1 LAYRVEGGSMEEDSN
16 QPYLGGT
23 PVDTPPVHQTVF
35 VQDGPVIPVQKSVA
49 AKVIGWFAIVLGCLG
64 LLSAPL
70 GFIDFG
76 AMDWDGNPVTYS
88 MSYKVVTTLT
98 ALVSGGLAAVGGYK
112 MTNYEKKGIWL
123 IFASFAVNWVGGMAE
138 VYLSPDIM
146 GLGAEGSALFVGASG
161 LVGIFC
167 YAICGLIVAIPLLMA
182 NGGME

>member
-1 LAYRVEGGSMEEDSN
+1 MEEDSN

-23 PVDTPPVHQTVF
+23 PADTPPVHQTVF

-49 AKVIGWFAIVLGCLG
+49 AKVIGWIAIVLGCLG

-123 IFASFAVNWVGGMAE
+123 IFASFAVNWVGGIAE
-138 VYLSPDIM
+138 VYLSPDVL
-146 GLGAEGSALFVGASG
+146 GLGQEGMSLMAGAAG
-161 LVGIFC
+161 FVGIFC

>member
-1 LAYRVEGGSMEEDSN
+1 MEEDSN

-123 IFASFAVNWVGGMAE
+123 IFASFAVNWVGGIAE
-138 VYLSPDIM
+138 VYLSPDVM
-146 GLGAEGSALFVGASG
+146 GLGQEGMSLMAGAAG
-161 LVGIFC
+161 FVGIFC

>member
-1 LAYRVEGGSMEEDSN
+1 MEEDSN

-49 AKVIGWFAIVLGCLG
+49 AKVIGWIAIVLGCLG
-64 LLSAPL
+64 ILSAPL
-70 GFIDFG
+70 GFVDFGDFG
-76 AMDWDGNPVTYS
+76 AMDIDGNPVTYS

-123 IFASFAVNWVGGMAE
+123 IFASFAVNWVGGIAE
-138 VYLSPDIM
+138 VYLSPDVM
-146 GLGAEGSALFVGASG
+146 GLGQEGMSLVAGAAG
-161 LVGIFC
+161 FVGIFC

>member
-1 LAYRVEGGSMEEDSN
+1 MEEDSN

-23 PVDTPPVHQTVF
+23 PADTPPVQQTVF

-49 AKVIGWFAIVLGCLG
+49 AKVIGWIAIVLGCLG
-64 LLSAPL
+64 ILSAPL

-123 IFASFAVNWVGGMAE
+123 IFASFAVNWVGGIAE
-138 VYLSPDIM
+138 VYLSPDVM
-146 GLGAEGSALFVGASG
+146 GLGQEGMSLMAGAAG
-161 LVGIFC
+161 FVGIFC

>member
-1 LAYRVEGGSMEEDSN
+1 MEEDSN

-23 PVDTPPVHQTVF
+23 PADTPPVQQTVF

-49 AKVIGWFAIVLGCLG
+49 AKVIGWIAIVLGCLG
-64 LLSAPL
+64 ILSAPL

-76 AMDWDGNPVTYS
+76 AMDFDGNPVTYS

-123 IFASFAVNWVGGMAE
+123 IFASFAVNWVGGIAE
-138 VYLSPDIM
+138 VYLSPDVM
-146 GLGAEGSALFVGASG
+146 GLGQEGMSLMAGAAG
-161 LVGIFC
+161 FVGIFC

>member
-1 LAYRVEGGSMEEDSN
+1 MEEDSN

-23 PVDTPPVHQTVF
+23 PADTPPVQQTVF

-64 LLSAPL
+64 ILSAPL
-70 GFIDFG
+70 GVIDFG
-76 AMDWDGNPVTYS
+76 TMMDIDGNPVTYS

-98 ALVSGGLAAVGGYK
+98 ALVSGGLTAVGGYK

-123 IFASFAVNWVGGMAE
+123 IFASFAVNWVGGIAE
-138 VYLSPDIM
+138 VYLSPDVM
-146 GLGAEGSALFVGASG
+146 GLGQEGMSLMAGAAG
-161 LVGIFC
+161 FVGIFC

>member
-1 LAYRVEGGSMEEDSN
+1 MEEDSN

-23 PVDTPPVHQTVF
+23 PADTPPVHQTVF

-64 LLSAPL
+64 ILSAPL

-76 AMDWDGNPVTYS
+76 AMEDINGNPVTYS

-123 IFASFAVNWVGGMAE
+123 IFASFAVNWVGSIAE
-138 VYLSPDIM
+138 VYLSPDVM
-146 GLGAEGSALFVGASG
+146 GLGAEGITMLAGAAG
-161 LVGIFC
+161 FCGIFF

>member
-1 LAYRVEGGSMEEDSN
+1 MEEDSN

-64 LLSAPL
+64 ILSAPL

-76 AMDWDGNPVTYS
+76 AMDFDGNPVTYS

-123 IFASFAVNWVGGMAE
+123 IFGSFAVNWVGGIAE
-138 VYLSPDIM
+138 VYLSPDVM
-146 GLGAEGSALFVGASG
+146 GVGQEGMSLMAGAAGFI
-161 LVGIFC
+161 GIFC

>member
-1 LAYRVEGGSMEEDSN
+1 MDEDSD

-23 PVDTPPVHQTVF
+23 PADTPPVQQTVF

-49 AKVIGWFAIVLGCLG
+49 AKVIGWIAMVLGCLG
-64 LLSAPL
+64 ILSAPL
-70 GFIDFG
+70 GFVDWGVMDF
-76 AMDWDGNPVTYS
+76 DGNPVTYS

-123 IFASFAVNWVGGMAE
+123 VFASFAVNWVGGIAE
-138 VYLSPDIM
+138 VYLSPDVM
-146 GLGAEGSALFVGASG
+146 GLGQDGMSLMAGAAG
-161 LVGIFC
+161 FIGIFC
-167 YAICGLIVAIPLLMA
+167 YVICGLIVAIPLLMA